1 MDSRLRGNDGPIRTH
16 GTSPIFGQDSEA
28 KNMARR
34 KGNEI
39 HGWLILDKPQGL
51 TSNQALGRLKR
62 LFHPKKVGHA
72 GTLDPLATGVLPIA
86 FGEATKT
93 VAHVVDCEKTYDFTI
108 RWGVETDT
116 DDAEGQPVKTSDA
129 RPSREA
135 VEAALPH
142 FIGDIMQT
150 PPCYSA
156 IKVDGERAYDLAR
169 DGEAVELEPRMVSIY
184 ELEIVEAPSPDL
196 TRLICDCGKGTYV
209 RSIARDLGRA
219 LGCFGHIA
227 ALRRTSVGPFSEEN
241 AISLE
246 TLEGLSNSDGG
257 QDALLSAITPV
268 ETALDGIPALAVSGD
283 DAARLKRGQSILI
296 RGGNAPIL
304 NGPVYA
310 TSRGV
315 LIAIG
320 EVERGEM
327 HPIRVFNIPA

>member
-1 MDSRLRGNDGPIRTH
+1 
-16 GTSPIFGQDSEA
+16 
-28 KNMARR
+28 MARR
-34 KGNEI
+34 KGNDI
-39 HGWLILDKPQGL
+39 NGWLILDKPQGL

-62 LFHPKKVGHA
+62 LYNPKKVGHA

-108 RWGVETDT
+108 RWGIETDT
-116 DDAEGQPVKTSDA
+116 DDAEGQPARTSDA
-129 RPSREA
+129 RPGREA
-135 VEAALPH
+135 IEAALPP
-142 FIGDIMQT
+142 FVGDIMQV

-156 IKVDGERAYDLAR
+156 IKVEGERAYDLAR
-169 DGEAVELEPRMVSIY
+169 DGETVELEPRLVSVY
-184 ELEIVEAPSPDL
+184 ELEIEETISPEL
-196 TRLICDCGKGTYV
+196 TRLICACGKGTYV
-209 RSIARDLGRA
+209 RSIARDLGRV
-219 LGCFGHIA
+219 LGCYGHIA
-227 ALRRTSVGPFSEEN
+227 ALRRTSVGPFDEEN

-246 TLEGLSNSDGG
+246 KLEDLSNSADGYG
-257 QDALLSAITPV
+257 ALMSAIAPV

-304 NGPVYA
+304 KGPIYA

-315 LIAIG
+315 LVAIG

>member
-1 MDSRLRGNDGPIRTH
+1 
-16 GTSPIFGQDSEA
+16 
-28 KNMARR
+28 MARR
-34 KGNEI
+34 KGNDI
-39 HGWLILDKPQGL
+39 NGWLILDKPQGL

-62 LFHPKKVGHA
+62 LYNPKKAGHA

-108 RWGVETDT
+108 RWGVETDS
-116 DDAEGQPVKTSDA
+116 DDAEGQPVKTSDE

-135 VEAALPH
+135 TEAALPA
-142 FIGDIMQT
+142 FIGDIMQV

-169 DGEAVELEPRMVSIY
+169 DGDVVELTPRPVSVY
-184 ELEIVEAPSPDL
+184 ELEIEEAIAPEL
-196 TRLICDCGKGTYV
+196 TRLICACGKGTYV

-219 LGCFGHIA
+219 LGCYGHIA
-227 ALRRTSVGPFSEEN
+227 ALRRTSVGPFDEEN

-246 TLEGLSNSDGG
+246 KLEQFSNSADGYS
-257 QDALLSAITPV
+257 ALMSAVLPV
-268 ETALDGIPALAVSGD
+268 ETALDGIPALAISGD

-304 NGPVYA
+304 KGPIYA

-315 LIAIG
+315 LVAIG

>member
-1 MDSRLRGNDGPIRTH
+1 
-16 GTSPIFGQDSEA
+16 
-28 KNMARR
+28 MARR
-34 KGNEI
+34 KGNDI
-39 HGWLILDKPQGL
+39 NGWLILDKPQGL

-62 LFHPKKVGHA
+62 LYNPKKVGHA

-108 RWGVETDT
+108 RWGVETDS
-116 DDAEGQPVKTSDA
+116 DDAEGQPVRTSDE

-135 VEAALPH
+135 IEAALPA
-142 FIGDIMQT
+142 FIGDIMQV

-169 DGEAVELEPRMVSIY
+169 DGDTVELTARPVSVY
-184 ELEIVEAPSPDL
+184 ELDIEESISPEL
-196 TRLICDCGKGTYV
+196 TRLICACGKGTYV

-219 LGCFGHIA
+219 LGCYGHVA
-227 ALRRTSVGPFSEEN
+227 ALRRTSVGPFDEEN

-246 TLEGLSNSDGG
+246 KLEQFSNSADGYS
-257 QDALLSAITPV
+257 ALMGAILPV
-268 ETALDGIPALAVSGD
+268 ETALDGIPALAISGD

-304 NGPVYA
+304 KGPIYA

-315 LIAIG
+315 LVAIG

>member
-1 MDSRLRGNDGPIRTH
+1 M
-16 GTSPIFGQDSEA
+16 
-28 KNMARR
+28 
-34 KGNEI
+34 
-39 HGWLILDKPQGL
+39 
-51 TSNQALGRLKR
+51 
-62 LFHPKKVGHA
+62 
-72 GTLDPLATGVLPIA
+72 LPIA

-93 VAHVVDCEKTYDFTI
+93 VAHVVDCEKAYDFTI

-116 DDAEGQPVKTSDA
+116 DDAEGKAVQTSDG

-135 VEAALPH
+135 IEGALAG
-142 FIGDIMQT
+142 FTGEIMQV

-156 IKVDGERAYDLAR
+156 IKVEGERAYDLAR
-169 DGEAVELEPRMVSIY
+169 DGETVELAPRLVSVY
-184 ELEIVEAPSPDL
+184 ELQIADAISPDL
-196 TRLICDCGKGTYV
+196 TRLICACGKGTYV

-219 LGCFGHIA
+219 LGCYGHIA

-246 TLEGLSNSDGG
+246 TLETLSNSDGG
-257 QDALLSAITPV
+257 YGALLSAVFPV
-268 ETALDGIPALAVSGD
+268 ETALDGIPALAISGD
-283 DAARLKRGQSILI
+283 DAARLKRGQPILI

-304 NGPVYA
+304 KGPIYA

-315 LIAIG
+315 LVAIG

>member
-1 MDSRLRGNDGPIRTH
+1 
-16 GTSPIFGQDSEA
+16 
-28 KNMARR
+28 MARR
-34 KGNEI
+34 KGNDI
-39 HGWLILDKPQGL
+39 NGWLILDKPQGL

-62 LFHPKKVGHA
+62 LYNPKKVGHA

-108 RWGVETDT
+108 RWGVETDS
-116 DDAEGQPVKTSDA
+116 DDAEGQPVRTSDE

-135 VEAALPH
+135 IEEALPA
-142 FIGDIMQT
+142 FIGDIMQV

-169 DGEAVELEPRMVSIY
+169 DGDTVELTARPVSVY
-184 ELEIVEAPSPDL
+184 ELDIEEPISPEL
-196 TRLICDCGKGTYV
+196 TRLICACGKGTYV

-219 LGCFGHIA
+219 LGCYGHVA
-227 ALRRTSVGPFSEEN
+227 ALRRTSVGPFDEEN

-246 TLEGLSNSDGG
+246 KLEQFSNSADGYS
-257 QDALLSAITPV
+257 ALMGAILPV
-268 ETALDGIPALAVSGD
+268 ETALDGIPALAISGD

-304 NGPVYA
+304 KGPIYA

-315 LIAIG
+315 LVAIG

>member
-1 MDSRLRGNDGPIRTH
+1 
-16 GTSPIFGQDSEA
+16 
-28 KNMARR
+28 MARR
-34 KGNEI
+34 KGNDI
-39 HGWLILDKPQGL
+39 NGWLILDKPQGL

-62 LFHPKKVGHA
+62 LYNPKKVGHA

-108 RWGVETDT
+108 RWGIETDS
-116 DDAEGQPVKTSDA
+116 DDAEGQPVRTSDE

-135 VEAALPH
+135 IEAALPA
-142 FIGDIMQT
+142 FIGDIMQV

-169 DGEAVELEPRMVSIY
+169 DGDAVELTPRPVSVY
-184 ELEIVEAPSPDL
+184 ELDIEEPISPEL
-196 TRLICDCGKGTYV
+196 TRLICACGKGTYV

-219 LGCFGHIA
+219 LGCYGHIA
-227 ALRRTSVGPFSEEN
+227 ALRRTSVGPFDEEN

-246 TLEGLSNSDGG
+246 KLEQFSNSADGYS
-257 QDALLSAITPV
+257 ALMGAILPV
-268 ETALDGIPALAVSGD
+268 ETALDGIPALAISGD

-304 NGPVYA
+304 KGPIYA

-315 LIAIG
+315 LVAIG

>member
-1 MDSRLRGNDGPIRTH
+1 
-16 GTSPIFGQDSEA
+16 
-28 KNMARR
+28 MARR
-34 KGNEI
+34 KGNDI
-39 HGWLILDKPQGL
+39 NGWLILDKPQGL

-62 LFHPKKVGHA
+62 LFNPKKVGHA
-72 GTLDPLATGVLPIA
+72 GTLDPLATGILPIA

-93 VAHVVDCEKTYDFTI
+93 VAHVVDCEKSYDFTI
-108 RWGVETDT
+108 RWGIETDT
-116 DDAEGQPVKTSDA
+116 DDAEGQPTQTSDA

-135 VEAALPH
+135 IEAALPA
-142 FIGDIMQT
+142 FIGDIMQV

-156 IKVDGERAYDLAR
+156 IKVEGERAYDLAR
-169 DGEAVELEPRMVSIY
+169 DGETVELAARQVSVY
-184 ELEIVEAPSPDL
+184 ELDIEEAISTDL
-196 TRLICDCGKGTYV
+196 TRLICACGKGTYV

-219 LGCFGHIA
+219 LDCYGHIA
-227 ALRRTSVGPFSEEN
+227 ALRRTSVGAFGEEA

-246 TLEGLSNSDGG
+246 KLEHISNSDGG
-257 QDALLSAITPV
+257 FDALMSTIIPV

-304 NGPVYA
+304 KGPIYA

-315 LIAIG
+315 LVAIG

>member
-1 MDSRLRGNDGPIRTH
+1 
-16 GTSPIFGQDSEA
+16 
-28 KNMARR
+28 MARR
-34 KGNEI
+34 KGNDI
-39 HGWLILDKPQGL
+39 NGWLILDKPQGL

-62 LFHPKKVGHA
+62 LFNPKKVGHA

-108 RWGVETDT
+108 RWGIETDT
-116 DDAEGQPVKTSDA
+116 DDAEGQPVRTSDV

-135 VEAALPH
+135 FEAALPA
-142 FIGDIMQT
+142 FIGDIMQV

-156 IKVDGERAYDLAR
+156 IKIEGERAYDLAR
-169 DGEAVELEPRMVSIY
+169 DGETVELQPRLVSVY
-184 ELEIVEAPSPDL
+184 ELEIEETISPDL
-196 TRLICDCGKGTYV
+196 TRLICACGKGTYV

-219 LGCFGHIA
+219 LGCHGHIA
-227 ALRRTSVGPFSEEN
+227 ALRRTSVGPFDEKN

-246 TLEGLSNSDGG
+246 KLEDLSNSAGG
-257 QDALLSAITPV
+257 YDALLGTVTPV

-304 NGPVYA
+304 KGPIYA

-315 LIAIG
+315 LVAIG

>member
-1 MDSRLRGNDGPIRTH
+1 
-16 GTSPIFGQDSEA
+16 
-28 KNMARR
+28 MARR
-34 KGNEI
+34 KGNDI
-39 HGWLILDKPQGL
+39 NGWLILDKPRGL

-62 LFHPKKVGHA
+62 LYNPKKAGHA

-108 RWGVETDT
+108 RWGIETDS
-116 DDAEGQPVKTSDA
+116 DDAEGQPVRTSGE
-129 RPSREA
+129 RPAREA
-135 VEAALPH
+135 IEAALPA
-142 FIGDIMQT
+142 FIGDIMQV

-156 IKVDGERAYDLAR
+156 IKVEGERAYDLAR
-169 DGEAVELEPRMVSIY
+169 DGETVELTPRPVSVY
-184 ELEIVEAPSPDL
+184 ELEIEEAISPEL
-196 TRLICDCGKGTYV
+196 TRLICACGKGTYV

-219 LGCFGHIA
+219 LGCYGHIA
-227 ALRRTSVGPFSEEN
+227 ALRRSSVGPFDEEN

-246 TLEGLSNSDGG
+246 KLEQFSNSADGYS
-257 QDALLSAITPV
+257 ALMSAIIPV

-304 NGPVYA
+304 KGPIYA

-315 LIAIG
+315 LVAIG

>member
-1 MDSRLRGNDGPIRTH
+1 
-16 GTSPIFGQDSEA
+16 
-28 KNMARR
+28 MARR
-34 KGNEI
+34 KGNDI
-39 HGWLILDKPQGL
+39 NGWLILDKPQGL

-62 LFHPKKVGHA
+62 LYNPKKVGHA

-116 DDAEGQPVKTSDA
+116 DDAEGQPVRTSNA

-135 VEAALPH
+135 IEAALPA
-142 FIGDIMQT
+142 FIGDIMQV

-156 IKVDGERAYDLAR
+156 IKVEGERAYDLAR
-169 DGEAVELEPRMVSIY
+169 DGDAVELTPRPVSVY
-184 ELEIVEAPSPDL
+184 ELEIEETISPEL
-196 TRLICDCGKGTYV
+196 TRLICACGKGTYV

-219 LGCFGHIA
+219 LGCYGHIA
-227 ALRRTSVGPFSEEN
+227 ALRRTSVGPFDEEN

-246 TLEGLSNSDGG
+246 KLEQFSNSADGYG
-257 QDALLSAITPV
+257 ALMSAISPV

-304 NGPVYA
+304 KGPIYA

-315 LIAIG
+315 LVAIG

>member
-1 MDSRLRGNDGPIRTH
+1 LYN
-16 GTSPIFGQDSEA
+16 
-28 KNMARR
+28 
-34 KGNEI
+34 
-39 HGWLILDKPQGL
+39 
-51 TSNQALGRLKR
+51 
-62 LFHPKKVGHA
+62 PKKAGHA

-108 RWGVETDT
+108 RWGVETDS
-116 DDAEGQPVKTSDA
+116 DDAEGQPVRTRDE

-135 VEAALPH
+135 IEAALPA
-142 FIGDIMQT
+142 FIGDIMQV

-169 DGEAVELEPRMVSIY
+169 DGDVVELTPRPVSVY
-184 ELEIVEAPSPDL
+184 ELEIEEAISPEL
-196 TRLICDCGKGTYV
+196 TRLICACGKGTYV

-219 LGCFGHIA
+219 LGCYGHIA
-227 ALRRTSVGPFSEEN
+227 ALRRTSVGPFDEEN

-246 TLEGLSNSDGG
+246 KLEQFSNSADGYS
-257 QDALLSAITPV
+257 ALMSAVLPV
-268 ETALDGIPALAVSGD
+268 ETALDGIPALAISGD

-304 NGPVYA
+304 KGPIYA

>member
-1 MDSRLRGNDGPIRTH
+1 
-16 GTSPIFGQDSEA
+16 
-28 KNMARR
+28 MARR
-34 KGNEI
+34 KGNDI
-39 HGWLILDKPQGL
+39 NGWLILDKPQGL

-62 LFHPKKVGHA
+62 LYNPKKVGHA

-108 RWGVETDT
+108 RWGVETDS
-116 DDAEGQPVKTSDA
+116 DDAEGQPVRTSDE

-135 VEAALPH
+135 IEAALPA
-142 FIGDIMQT
+142 FIGDIMQV

-169 DGEAVELEPRMVSIY
+169 DGDAVELTPRPVSVY
-184 ELEIVEAPSPDL
+184 ELDIEEPISPEL
-196 TRLICDCGKGTYV
+196 TRLICACGKGTYV

-219 LGCFGHIA
+219 LGCYGHIA
-227 ALRRTSVGPFSEEN
+227 ALRRTSVGPFDEEN

-246 TLEGLSNSDGG
+246 KLEQFSNSADGYS
-257 QDALLSAITPV
+257 ALMGAILPV
-268 ETALDGIPALAVSGD
+268 ETALDGIPALAISGD

-304 NGPVYA
+304 KGPIYA

-315 LIAIG
+315 LVAIG

>member
-1 MDSRLRGNDGPIRTH
+1 
-16 GTSPIFGQDSEA
+16 
-28 KNMARR
+28 MARR
-34 KGNEI
+34 KGNEL

-62 LFHPKKVGHA
+62 LFNPRKVGHA

-108 RWGVETDT
+108 RWGIETDT
-116 DDAEGQPVKTSDA
+116 DDAEGKPVKTSET
-129 RPSREA
+129 RPTREA
-135 VEAALPH
+135 VAAALQG
-142 FIGDIMQT
+142 FTGEVMQV

-156 IKVDGERAYDLAR
+156 VKIEGERAYDLAR
-169 DGEAVELEPRMVSIY
+169 DGEVVEIAPRLVSIY

-196 TRLICDCGKGTYV
+196 MRIVCACGKGTYV
-209 RSIARDLGRA
+209 RAIARDLGRA

-227 ALRRTSVGPFSEEN
+227 ALRRTSVGPFDEEH

-246 TLEGLSNSDGG
+246 KLESLSNSDAGH
-257 QDALLSAITPV
+257 DALLSAITPV
-268 ETALDGIPALAVSGD
+268 ETALDGIPALAIGGD
-283 DAARLKRGQSILI
+283 DAARLKRGQPILI

-304 NGPVYA
+304 KGPIYA

-315 LIAIG
+315 LVAIG

-327 HPIRVFNIPA
+327 HPVRVFNIPA

>member
-1 MDSRLRGNDGPIRTH
+1 
-16 GTSPIFGQDSEA
+16 
-28 KNMARR
+28 MARR
-34 KGNEI
+34 KGNDI
-39 HGWLILDKPQGL
+39 NGWLILDKPQGL

-62 LFHPKKVGHA
+62 LYNPKKVGHA

-108 RWGVETDT
+108 RWGVETDS
-116 DDAEGQPVKTSDA
+116 DDAEGQPVRTSDE

-135 VEAALPH
+135 IEAALPA
-142 FIGDIMQT
+142 FIGDIMQV

-169 DGEAVELEPRMVSIY
+169 DGDTVELTPRPVSVY
-184 ELEIVEAPSPDL
+184 ELDIEESISPEL
-196 TRLICDCGKGTYV
+196 TRLICACGKGTYV

-219 LGCFGHIA
+219 LGCYGHIA
-227 ALRRTSVGPFSEEN
+227 ALRRTSVGPFDEEN

-246 TLEGLSNSDGG
+246 KLEQFSNSADGYS
-257 QDALLSAITPV
+257 ALMGAILPV
-268 ETALDGIPALAVSGD
+268 ETALDGIPALAISGD

-304 NGPVYA
+304 KGPIYA

-315 LIAIG
+315 LVAIG

>member
-1 MDSRLRGNDGPIRTH
+1 
-16 GTSPIFGQDSEA
+16 
-28 KNMARR
+28 MARR
-34 KGNEI
+34 KGNDI
-39 HGWLILDKPQGL
+39 NGWLILDKPQGL

-62 LFHPKKVGHA
+62 LFNPKKVGHA
-72 GTLDPLATGVLPIA
+72 GTLDPLATGILPIA

-93 VAHVVDCEKTYDFTI
+93 VAHVVDCEKSYDFTI

-116 DDAEGQPVKTSDA
+116 DDAEGQPTQTSDA

-135 VEAALPH
+135 VEAALPA
-142 FIGDIMQT
+142 FIGDIMQV

-156 IKVDGERAYDLAR
+156 IKIEGERAYDLAR
-169 DGEAVELEPRMVSIY
+169 DGETVELKARQVSVY
-184 ELEIVEAPSPDL
+184 ELDIEEAISTDL
-196 TRLICDCGKGTYV
+196 TRLICACGKGTYV

-219 LGCFGHIA
+219 LGCYGHIS
-227 ALRRTSVGPFSEEN
+227 ALRRTSVGSFDEEA

-246 TLEGLSNSDGG
+246 KLEHISNSDGG
-257 QDALLSAITPV
+257 FDALMSTIIPV

-304 NGPVYA
+304 KGPIYA

-315 LIAIG
+315 LVAIG

>member
-1 MDSRLRGNDGPIRTH
+1 
-16 GTSPIFGQDSEA
+16 
-28 KNMARR
+28 MARR
-34 KGNEI
+34 KGNDI
-39 HGWLILDKPQGL
+39 NGWLILDKPQGL
-51 TSNQALGRLKR
+51 TSNQALGWLKR
-62 LFHPKKVGHA
+62 LYNPKKVGHA

-108 RWGVETDT
+108 RWGIETDT
-116 DDAEGQPVKTSDA
+116 DDAEGQPVRTSDA
-129 RPSREA
+129 RPGREA
-135 VEAALPH
+135 IEAALPP
-142 FIGDIMQT
+142 FVGDIMQV

-156 IKVDGERAYDLAR
+156 IKVEGERAYDLAR
-169 DGEAVELEPRMVSIY
+169 DGEAVELEPRLVSVY
-184 ELEIVEAPSPDL
+184 ELEIEETISPEL
-196 TRLICDCGKGTYV
+196 TRLICACGKGTYV

-219 LGCFGHIA
+219 LGCYGHIA
-227 ALRRTSVGPFSEEN
+227 ALRRTSVGPFDEEN

-246 TLEGLSNSDGG
+246 KLEDLSNSADGYG
-257 QDALLSAITPV
+257 ALMSVIAPV

-304 NGPVYA
+304 KGQIYA

-315 LIAIG
+315 LVAIG

>member
-1 MDSRLRGNDGPIRTH
+1 
-16 GTSPIFGQDSEA
+16 
-28 KNMARR
+28 MARR
-34 KGNEI
+34 RGNEI
-39 HGWLILDKPQGL
+39 HGWLILDKPPGL

-62 LFHPKKVGHA
+62 LFNPKKAGHA
-72 GTLDPLATGVLPIA
+72 GTLDPLATGVLPVA

-108 RWGVETDT
+108 RWGIETDT
-116 DDAEGQPVKTSDA
+116 DDAEGQAVKASDA

-135 VEAALPH
+135 IEAALPS
-142 FIGDIMQT
+142 FLGDILQA
-150 PPCYSA
+150 PPSYSA

-184 ELEIVEAPSPDL
+184 TLEIAAMPSLDL
-196 TRLICDCGKGTYV
+196 TRLICECGKGTYV
-209 RSIARDLGRA
+209 RSLARDLGRA
-219 LGCFGHIA
+219 LGCFGHVA
-227 ALRRTSVGPFSEEN
+227 ALRRTSAGPFCEDR

-246 TLEGLSNSDGG
+246 TLENLSNSAGG
-257 QDALLSAITPV
+257 QEALLSTVIPV
-268 ETALDGIPALAVSGD
+268 ETALDGIPALAISGD

-296 RGGNAPIL
+296 RGGSAPIL
-304 NGPVYA
+304 KGRVYA

-327 HPIRVFNIPA
+327 HPVRVFNIPA

>member
-1 MDSRLRGNDGPIRTH
+1 
-16 GTSPIFGQDSEA
+16 
-28 KNMARR
+28 MARR
-34 KGNEI
+34 KGNDI
-39 HGWLILDKPQGL
+39 NGWLILDKPQGL

-62 LFHPKKVGHA
+62 LYNPKKVGHA

-108 RWGVETDT
+108 RWGVETDS
-116 DDAEGQPVKTSDA
+116 DDAEGQPVRTSDE

-135 VEAALPH
+135 IEAALPA
-142 FIGDIMQT
+142 FIGDIMQV

-169 DGEAVELEPRMVSIY
+169 DGDTVELTPRPVSVY
-184 ELEIVEAPSPDL
+184 ELDIEESISPEL
-196 TRLICDCGKGTYV
+196 TRLICACGKGTYV
-209 RSIARDLGRA
+209 RSIARDLGRG
-219 LGCFGHIA
+219 LGCYGHIA
-227 ALRRTSVGPFSEEN
+227 ALRRTSVGPFDEEN

-246 TLEGLSNSDGG
+246 KLEQFSNSADGYS
-257 QDALLSAITPV
+257 ALMGAILPV
-268 ETALDGIPALAVSGD
+268 ETALDGIPALAISGD

-304 NGPVYA
+304 KGPIYA

-315 LIAIG
+315 LVAIG

>member
-1 MDSRLRGNDGPIRTH
+1 
-16 GTSPIFGQDSEA
+16 
-28 KNMARR
+28 MARR
-34 KGNEI
+34 KGNDI
-39 HGWLILDKPQGL
+39 NGWLILDKPQGL

-62 LFHPKKVGHA
+62 LYNPKKVGHA

-108 RWGVETDT
+108 RWGVETDS
-116 DDAEGQPVKTSDA
+116 DDAEGQPVRTSDE

-135 VEAALPH
+135 IEAALPA
-142 FIGDIMQT
+142 FIGDIMQV

-169 DGEAVELEPRMVSIY
+169 DGDAVELTPRPVSVY
-184 ELEIVEAPSPDL
+184 ELDIEEPISPEL
-196 TRLICDCGKGTYV
+196 TRLICACGKGTYV

-219 LGCFGHIA
+219 LGCYGHIA
-227 ALRRTSVGPFSEEN
+227 ALRRTSVGPFDEEN

-246 TLEGLSNSDGG
+246 KLEQFSNSADGYS
-257 QDALLSAITPV
+257 ALMGAILPV
-268 ETALDGIPALAVSGD
+268 ETALDGIPALAISGD

-304 NGPVYA
+304 KGPIYA

-315 LIAIG
+315 LVAIG
-320 EVERGEM
+320 EVERSEM

>member
-1 MDSRLRGNDGPIRTH
+1 
-16 GTSPIFGQDSEA
+16 
-28 KNMARR
+28 MARR
-34 KGNEI
+34 KGNDI
-39 HGWLILDKPQGL
+39 NGWLILDKPQGL

-62 LFHPKKVGHA
+62 LYNPKKVGHA

-108 RWGVETDT
+108 RWGVETDS
-116 DDAEGQPVKTSDA
+116 DDSEGQPVRTSDE

-135 VEAALPH
+135 IEAALPA
-142 FIGDIMQT
+142 FIGDIMQV

-169 DGEAVELEPRMVSIY
+169 DGDAVELTPRPVSVY
-184 ELEIVEAPSPDL
+184 ELDIEEPISPEL
-196 TRLICDCGKGTYV
+196 TRLICACGKGTYV

-219 LGCFGHIA
+219 LGCYGHIA
-227 ALRRTSVGPFSEEN
+227 ALRRTSVGPFDEEN

-246 TLEGLSNSDGG
+246 KLEQFSNSADGYS
-257 QDALLSAITPV
+257 ALMGAILPV
-268 ETALDGIPALAVSGD
+268 ETALDGIPALAISGD

-304 NGPVYA
+304 KGPIYA

-315 LIAIG
+315 LVAIG

>member
-1 MDSRLRGNDGPIRTH
+1 
-16 GTSPIFGQDSEA
+16 
-28 KNMARR
+28 MARR
-34 KGNEI
+34 KGNDI
-39 HGWLILDKPQGL
+39 NGWLILDKPQGL

-62 LFHPKKVGHA
+62 LYNPKKVGHA

-108 RWGVETDT
+108 RWGVETDS
-116 DDAEGQPVKTSDA
+116 DDAEGQPVRTSDE

-135 VEAALPH
+135 IEAALPA
-142 FIGDIMQT
+142 FIGDIMQV

-169 DGEAVELEPRMVSIY
+169 DGDAVELTPRTVSVY
-184 ELEIVEAPSPDL
+184 ELDIEEPISPEL
-196 TRLICDCGKGTYV
+196 TRLICACGKGTYV

-219 LGCFGHIA
+219 LGCYGHIA
-227 ALRRTSVGPFSEEN
+227 ALRRTSVGPFDEEN

-246 TLEGLSNSDGG
+246 KLEQFSNSADGYS
-257 QDALLSAITPV
+257 ALMGAILPV
-268 ETALDGIPALAVSGD
+268 ETALDGIPALAISGD

-304 NGPVYA
+304 KGPIYA

-315 LIAIG
+315 LVAIG